1 MKANRPYGI
10 IFAIAV
16 VGFAIFLMIWS
27 LAGSGGPGSREAV
40 QKSSQTQGN
49 AIPPVS
55 NEPGKPAPIIPK
67 NDTAADNA
75 RNSKGPL
82 NKSG

>member
-10 IFAIAV
+10 IVAV
-16 VGFAIFLMIWS
+16 AAVGFAIFLMIWS
-27 LAGSGGPGSREAV
+27 LADSGGPGSREAV
-40 QKSSQTQGN
+40 QKSSQTQGS

-55 NEPGKPAPIIPK
+55 NEPGKPAPTLPK
-67 NDTAADNA
+67 NDTAADST

-82 NKSG
+82 NKSD